1 MVKMSLTLILGC
13 MFSGKSTELIRLVRR
28 SRIIGKKVIVVN
40 HRMDNRYSDKE
51 SVVSHGGHDVPGIKV
66 SKLSD
71 LKNLHLE
78 QPDIIAIDEAQFFED
93 LTEQVMHFVEDL
105 GIKVIVAG
113 LSGDYQRKPFGSIL
127 ELVPKCDHLVFTQ
140 AYCSSCN
147 DGTHASFTKRLVQE
161 DGQTLVGDKT
171 KYAAVCRE
179 CYINSP

>member
-1 MVKMSLTLILGC
+1 
-13 MFSGKSTELIRLVRR
+13 MFSGKSTELIRMVRR
-28 SRIIGKKVIVVN
+28 SRIIGKKVMVVN
-40 HRMDNRYSDKE
+40 HRMDNRYTDKE
-51 SVVSHGGHDVPGIKV
+51 TVVSHSGHNVPGIKV
-66 SKLSD
+66 NKLSELEKLD
-71 LKNLHLE
+71 LE
-78 QPDIIAIDEAQFFED
+78 QPDIIAIDEAQFFDD

-105 GIKVIVAG
+105 GISVIVAG

-127 ELVPKCDHLVFTQ
+127 ELVPKCDNLVFTQ

-171 KYAAVCRE
+171 KYAAMRRE

>member
-1 MVKMSLTLILGC
+1 

-28 SRIIGKKVIVVN
+28 SRIIGKKVMVVN
-40 HRMDNRYSDKE
+40 HRMDNRYSEEE
-51 SVVSHGGHDVPGIKV
+51 SVVSHAGQDIPSVKV
-66 SKLSD
+66 NKLSE
-71 LKNLHLE
+71 LEGIGLE

-113 LSGDYQRKPFGSIL
+113 LSGDYQRNPFGNIL
-127 ELVPKCDHLVFTQ
+127 ELVPKCDHLVFTH

-147 DGTHASFTKRLVQE
+147 DGTHAAFTKRLVQE
-161 DGQTLVGDKT
+161 EGQTLVGDKT